1 MSIGQNKKHY
11 EDEWEKDIQV
21 ARELL
26 YPSTVI
32 EALKREPESIK
43 RTRIL
48 QNARHEAIEHL
59 NKYRRK

>member
-1 MSIGQNKKHY
+1 MNQKTNQYK
-11 EDEWEKDIQV
+11 DEWENDIQI

-26 YPSTVI
+26 YPETVI
-32 EALKREPESIK
+32 EALKHEPESIK

-48 QNARHEAIEHL
+48 QNARHEAIERL